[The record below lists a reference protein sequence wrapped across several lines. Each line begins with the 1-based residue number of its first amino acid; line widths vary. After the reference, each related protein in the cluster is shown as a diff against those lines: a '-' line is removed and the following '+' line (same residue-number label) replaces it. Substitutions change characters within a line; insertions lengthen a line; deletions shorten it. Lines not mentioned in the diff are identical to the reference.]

1 MRNRSLLVESFGL
14 QVLVFR
20 DVTTTYRIP
29 DCTEGREGDSELN
42 AATVTKV
49 NQHPGYAIVQDVE
62 IYSFYLQSFSFFL
75 EKRSYE
81 KSKKELV
88 KVRRRLMLM
97 FRFTVSLVTAL
108 EVDHESSSL
117 CTVLC

>member
-1 MRNRSLLVESFGL
+1 M
-14 QVLVFR
+14 
-20 DVTTTYRIP
+20 TITYRIP
-29 DCTEGREGDSELN
+29 DCTKGREGDSELN

-49 NQHPGYAIVQDVE
+49 NQHPEYAIVQDVE
-62 IYSFYLQSFSFFL
+62 IYSFYLQSFSFFFG
-75 EKRSYE
+75 KRSSG

-88 KVRRRLMLM
+88 KVRRCLMLM